1 MIISGICGSL
11 RNESWNKLLLEIFL
25 EKISQN
31 SDFKTDIIDVEEPK
45 EIVKKAPTVDVNTTD
60 LTADYQ
66 FSRDQYQT
74 LIEKGNDAL
83 EELLTIA
90 KEGEQ
95 PRAFE
100 VATQL
105 INSLTATTK
114 ELLQL
119 QKTKGE
125 IEKKDKS
132 SAKTENNLFIGSTK
146 ELQEL
151 LEQKK
156 K

>member
-1 MIISGICGSL
+1 MKKENLKKLNDVLDIADEMI
-11 RNESWNKLLLEIFL
+11 
-25 EKISQN
+25 
-31 SDFKTDIIDVEEPK
+31 DTDIEVVK
-45 EIVKKAPTVDVNTTD
+45 ESSQSPSVQVMTNDLTTD
-60 LTADYQ
+60 YD
-66 FSRDQYQT
+66 FSRDQYQS
-74 LIEKGNDAL
+74 LIEKGNSAL

-119 QKTKGE
+119 QKTKSE
-125 IEKKDKS
+125 IEKKDKPS
-132 SAKTENNLFIGSTK
+132 KTENNLFIGSTK

>member
-1 MIISGICGSL
+1 MKKENL
-11 RNESWNKLLLEIFL
+11 QKLNNVLDIA
-25 EKISQN
+25 
-31 SDFKTDIIDVEEPK
+31 DDIIYVEEPK
-45 EIVKKAPTVDVNTTD
+45 EIVKKSPTVDVNTTD
-60 LTADYQ
+60 LTSDYQ

-132 SAKTENNLFIGSTK
+132 GTKTENNLFIGSTK

>member
-1 MIISGICGSL
+1 MKKENIQ
-11 RNESWNKLLLEIFL
+11 KLNDVLDIA
-25 EKISQN
+25 
-31 SDFKTDIIDVEEPK
+31 DDIIDVEEPK
-45 EIVKKAPTVDVNTTD
+45 EIVKKSPTVNVNTTD
-60 LTADYQ
+60 LTSDYQ

-74 LIEKGNDAL
+74 LIEKGNTAL

-90 KEGEQ
+90 REGEA

-100 VATQL
+100 DATQL

-119 QKTKGE
+119 QKTKKE
-125 IEKKDKS
+125 IEIKDNKS
-132 SAKTENNLFIGSTK
+132 VKTENNLFIGSTK

>member
-1 MIISGICGSL
+1 MKKETIQ
-11 RNESWNKLLLEIFL
+11 KLNDVLDIA
-25 EKISQN
+25 
-31 SDFKTDIIDVEEPK
+31 DDIIDVEEPT

-132 SAKTENNLFIGSTK
+132 VAKTENNLFIGSTK

>member
-1 MIISGICGSL
+1 M
-11 RNESWNKLLLEIFL
+11 K
-25 EKISQN
+25 K
-31 SDFKTDIIDVEEPK
+31 DT
-45 EIVKKAPTVDVNTTD
+45 VKKLNDVLDIAGDLVEIKKEKAPAVEVVTTD
-60 LTADYQ
+60 LTSDYD
-66 FSRDQYQT
+66 FSRDQYQN

-83 EELLTIA
+83 EELLAIA

-114 ELLQL
+114 ELLVL
-119 QKTKGE
+119 QKTKKE
-125 IEKKDKS
+125 IEGVNKPVKN
-132 SAKTENNLFIGSTK
+132 ENNLFVGSTK

-151 LEQKK
+151 LKMK
-156 K
+156 NNK

>member
-1 MIISGICGSL
+1 MKKDTIK
-11 RNESWNKLLLEIFL
+11 KLNDVLEIA
-25 EKISQN
+25 
-31 SDFKTDIIDVEEPK
+31 DDIIDIDVPEEKQELKPK
-45 EIVKKAPTVDVNTTD
+45 VGGDD
-60 LTADYQ
+60 LTSDYQ

-83 EELLTIA
+83 EELLAIA

-114 ELLQL
+114 ELLVL
-119 QKTKGE
+119 QKTKKE
-125 IEKKDKS
+125 VEDKKAPVKN
-132 SAKTENNLFIGSTK
+132 ENNLFVGSTK

-151 LEQKK
+151 LEMKK
-156 K
+156 KK

>member
-1 MIISGICGSL
+1 MKSKTVK
-11 RNESWNKLLLEIFL
+11 KL
-25 EKISQN
+25 N
-31 SDFKTDIIDVEEPK
+31 DILDIATEVIDVPD
-45 EIVKKAPTVDVNTTD
+45 EISKRPVTPVTTD
-60 LTADYQ
+60 LTSDYD
-66 FSRDQYQT
+66 FSRDQYQN

-83 EELLTIA
+83 NELLAIA

-114 ELLQL
+114 ELLVL
-119 QKTKGE
+119 QKTKKE
-125 IEKKDKS
+125 IEGSDKPV
-132 SAKTENNLFIGSTK
+132 KNENNLFVGSTK

-151 LEQKK
+151 LKMK
-156 K
+156 NNK